1 MRGQKRKGG
10 VASSGPGINSVN
22 LLPPWLFART
32 PPAQLIPPPEPRS
45 PLPLPPAGSNRTQYL
60 ASFPDALFIP

>member
-10 VASSGPGINSVN
+10 VASSGPGIISVN
-22 LLPPWLFART
+22 LPPPWLFAGT
-32 PPAQLIPPPEPRS
+32 PAQLIPPPEPRS

-60 ASFPDALFIP
+60 ASFPDPPFIP